1 MNILTSQASIV
12 PQGPGIIGAFKQI
25 EKVGRACWASENL
38 ITDNSCEEF
47 VRGLMKR
54 EHNAPLE
61 HGTLYLI
68 YLIGSPMYDPYYMVH
83 FDDVRKFKQ
92 NPYSKVVEKRFD
104 VAAQAEDSEWMHS
117 FVEQYGPTTAY
128 FITTNLRVIVENFTE
143 EEVDKVLDHS
153 VNNPYPEHKLRVTV
167 HFTCQRAI
175 SAEFNRHRKD
185 SMMERSSRYC
195 NFSKDKFGNE
205 IGIVQPDWVPVEDIE
220 ERTFEEYCKDISI
233 HDDYRREDDIRIVQ
247 FPWSKFD
254 YWVFANL
261 ACEYS
266 YMNLLRLGCKPEEAR
281 DILPMDLQTELY
293 HTAFIDD
300 WEHFFK
306 LRAWNS
312 KGNRP
317 HPEAKKLARQVF
329 DEFVNLGLVS
339 EQLRIDN
346 EIVDK
351 APVAKS

>member
-1 MNILTSQASIV
+1 MNILTSQASII
-12 PQGPGIIGAFKQI
+12 PQEPGIVGAFKQI

-38 ITDNSCEEF
+38 ITDKSHEDF
-47 VRGLMKR
+47 VKVLMKKQ
-54 EHNAPLE
+54 HGAPLE
-61 HGTLYLI
+61 HGTFYLI
-68 YLIGSPMYDPYYMVH
+68 YLIGSPMYDPYYVVH
-83 FDDVRKFKQ
+83 FDDVRKFKL
-92 NPYSKVVEKRFD
+92 NPYSRVVERHFD
-104 VAAQAEDSEWMHS
+104 VAAQADHEWIHS

-128 FITTNLRVIVENFTE
+128 YVTTNLRVIVENFKE
-143 EEVDKVLDHS
+143 EEVEKVLDHT
-153 VNNPYPEHKLRVTV
+153 VNEPYPEHIRRMTV

-185 SMMERSSRYC
+185 SIMERSSRYC

-205 IGIVQPDWVPVEDIE
+205 IGIVKPDWVPIEDIE
-220 ERTFEEYCKDISI
+220 ERTFEEYCKDIAN
-233 HDDYRREDDIRIVQ
+233 HEDRDTDFRLVK

-266 YMNLLRLGCKPEEAR
+266 YMNLLRIGCRPEEAR

-306 LRAWNS
+306 LRAWQS

-329 DEFVNLGLVS
+329 DEFVKLGLVS

-346 EIVDK
+346 EIVDE
-351 APVAKS
+351 ATVAKS

>member
-1 MNILTSQASIV
+1 MNILISQASLV
-12 PQGPGIIGAFKQI
+12 PQGPGIEGAFKQI

-38 ITDNSCEEF
+38 ITDKSCWDF
-47 VRGLMKR
+47 VKGLMKR
-54 EHNAPLE
+54 EHGAPLE

-83 FDDVRKFKQ
+83 TDDVIKFKH
-92 NPYSKVVEKRFD
+92 NPYSRVTEKRFD
-104 VAAQAEDSEWMHS
+104 VAAQASNSEWMHS

-128 FITTNLRVIVENFTE
+128 FVTTNLRVIVENFSE
-143 EEVDKVLDHS
+143 EEVEKVLDHA
-153 VNNPYPEHKLRVTV
+153 VNNPYSEHIRRMTV

-185 SMMERSSRYC
+185 SIMERSSRYC

-205 IGIVQPDWVPVEDIE
+205 IGIVKPDWVEQTNEGMGFMGYV
-220 ERTFEEYCKDISI
+220 RALYEYGTG
-233 HDDYRREDDIRIVQ
+233 E
-247 FPWSKFD
+247 WTKFD
-254 YWVFANL
+254 YWMFANL
-261 ACEYS
+261 ACEWS
-266 YMNLLRLGCKPEEAR
+266 YMNLINEGAKPEEAR

-306 LRAWNS
+306 LRAWQS
-312 KGNRP
+312 KGNKP
-317 HPEAKKLARQVF
+317 HPEAKKLARQAF
-329 DEFVNLGLVS
+329 DEFVKLGLVS

-346 EIVDK
+346 EIVDE

>member
-12 PQGPGIIGAFKQI
+12 PQEPGIIGAFKQI

-38 ITDNSCEEF
+38 ITEDSYKKF
-47 VRGLMKR
+47 VEGLMNR

-61 HGTLYLI
+61 HGTFYLI
-68 YLIGSPMYDPYYMVH
+68 YIIGSPMYDPYYLVH
-83 FDDVRKFKQ
+83 TDDVHKFKE
-92 NPYSKVVEKRFD
+92 NPYSRVVEKKFD
-104 VAAQAEDSEWMHS
+104 VAVQAKDSEWMHS
-117 FVEQYGPTTAY
+117 FVEQYGPSTAY
-128 FITTNLRVIVENFTE
+128 FITTNLRVIVENFTKE
-143 EEVDKVLDHS
+143 EGEKVLDHA
-153 VNNPYPEHKLRVTV
+153 VNNPYKEHIRRITV

-185 SMMERSSRYC
+185 SIMERSSRYC

-205 IGIVQPDWVPVEDIE
+205 IGIVKPDWVDGKISNIITDFTTFESYCEDIGRGIYGE
-220 ERTFEEYCKDISI
+220 
-233 HDDYRREDDIRIVQ
+233 
-247 FPWSKFD
+247 WSKLD

-261 ACEYS
+261 ACEWA
-266 YMNLLRLGCKPEEAR
+266 YMGLIELGAKPEEAR

-306 LRAWNS
+306 LRAWQS
-312 KGNRP
+312 KGNKP

-329 DEFVNLGLVS
+329 DKFVELGLVS
-339 EQLRIDN
+339 EQFRIDN
-346 EIVDK
+346 EIVDE
-351 APVAKS
+351 ATMAKS

>member
-1 MNILTSQASIV
+1 
-12 PQGPGIIGAFKQI
+12 
-25 EKVGRACWASENL
+25 
-38 ITDNSCEEF
+38 
-47 VRGLMKR
+47 
-54 EHNAPLE
+54 
-61 HGTLYLI
+61 
-68 YLIGSPMYDPYYMVH
+68 MVH

-92 NPYSKVVEKRFD
+92 NPYSRVVEKQFN
-104 VAAQAEDSEWMHS
+104 VAAQAKDSEWMHS

-128 FITTNLRVIVENFTE
+128 FVTTNLRVIVENFTE
-143 EEVDKVLDHS
+143 EEVEKVLDHS

-195 NFSKDKFGNE
+195 NFSQDKFGNE
-205 IGIVQPDWVPVEDIE
+205 IGIVKPDWVVNERPDVSDIGFMGYVRALFYHGSDE
-220 ERTFEEYCKDISI
+220 WT
-233 HDDYRREDDIRIVQ
+233 
-247 FPWSKFD
+247 KFD
-254 YWVFANL
+254 YWMFANL
-261 ACEYS
+261 TCEWA
-266 YMNLLRLGCKPEEAR
+266 YMHLINEGAKPEEAR

-306 LRAWNS
+306 LRAWDS

-329 DEFVNLGLVS
+329 DEFVKLGLIS